1 MKIVLINSLNVEED
15 KLKQLQFELASLN
28 HEFFYYLNP
37 PISIEEYQN
46 RIKDADVLIIDNIK
60 TTGDVL
66 KAAKKLKYLNV
77 AFTGL
82 DHVDLGYC
90 KEHNITISNA
100 SGYSTE
106 AVAELTIGLIISY
119 LRNVLFFDKV
129 TRDLKT
135 KGNLFGEELENKVV
149 GLFGFGKIA
158 RRVFELLKPF
168 NVKIL
173 TYSHH
178 KIKDLPKDVSQV
190 DFNTL
195 LNESDIISIHTP
207 LNEETRGI
215 FDYSS
220 FKMMKKKPLIINTA
234 RGPIIDKD
242 SLIRAL
248 KEDLISGAALD
259 VYDKEPPLDSND
271 PLIAFSNLIL
281 LPHIGYFTKEAMIKR
296 FEIIKDNLF
305 NYINGETKNR
315 VNVD

>member
-82 DHVDLGYC
+82 DHVDLAYC

-129 TRDLKT
+129 SRDLKT
-135 KGNLFGEELENKVV
+135 KGNLLGEELENKVV

-158 RRVFELLKPF
+158 RRVFELLKSF

-178 KIKDLPKDVSQV
+178 KIKDLPKDVSQI